1 MPIDAAAI
9 EAGLASPEFEKQRN
23 MQRLLLGVDGKRYY
37 GALCDVL
44 ASQNWQARGNAASLL
59 SRIVPPSD
67 AWCRE
72 ALGRLIDRLDHEP
85 VSDIRGVMER
95 AKKVLEARI
104 AHATGP
110 VPNQIASGAT
120 QKRRRKFFRRMSF
133 FRKKPSRPPDEPFT
147 EWPRYPDEPFEE
159 PSRPPEPP
167 SRLYVAEED
176 GSIRWL

>member
-110 VPNQIASGAT
+110 VPNQIASRGHAEAT
-120 QKRRRKFFRRMSF
+120 TQVLSQDVLLSQEAVQASGR
-133 FRKKPSRPPDEPFT
+133 T
-147 EWPRYPDEPFEE
+147 
-159 PSRPPEPP
+159 
-167 SRLYVAEED
+167 LHGVAKVS
-176 GSIRWL
+176 G